1 MPAYYFQIEKA
12 VKRNDYIS
20 INHRVAALLAS
31 YFDILF
37 AINEMPHPG
46 EKKLV
51 KILKE
56 KGARLPFDMEKNI
69 NDLLSSI
76 CGFDKRIL
84 IQVNKLVDNLDKLL
98 TAEGLLTSKP

>member
-12 VKRNDYIS
+12 IKRKDYVS
-20 INHRVAALLAS
+20 INHRLAALLAS

-51 KILKE
+51 NILKE
-56 KGARLPFDMEKNI
+56 KATKLPFDMEKNL
-69 NDLLSSI
+69 NDLLISTAS
-76 CGFDKRIL
+76 FNERIL
-84 IQVNKLVDNLDKLL
+84 AEVNKLVDNLDNLL
-98 TAEGLLTSKP
+98 IAELQRGF